1 MIYKKKRYC
10 GGTDF
15 TMFCDTSHH
24 WLCPTPTPTEP
35 ETTVDICT
43 LPMEIGTSCN
53 AKYKYSRY
61 YRYYYD
67 SIKGKCK
74 RFIYGGCDG
83 NANNF
88 RTKKACKA
96 TCVHK

>member
-1 MIYKKKRYC
+1 MS
-10 GGTDF
+10 
-15 TMFCDTSHH
+15 CDTTPH

-35 ETTVDICT
+35 ETSTTSTTSTTETTTVDICT

-53 AKYKYSRY
+53 TKYIYNRY

-74 RFIYGGCDG
+74 RFIYDGCGG